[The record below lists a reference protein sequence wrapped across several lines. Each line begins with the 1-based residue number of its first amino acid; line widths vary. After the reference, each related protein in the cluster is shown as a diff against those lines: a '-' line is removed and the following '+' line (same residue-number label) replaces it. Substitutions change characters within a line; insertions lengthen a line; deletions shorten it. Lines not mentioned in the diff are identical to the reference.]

1 MSRMFMFPDYNELT
15 AKDYQVG
22 DLTNAPDGTQYIVT
36 KRMLYPDGSV
46 SGYTLKVVPTLSTVL
61 EEFK

>member
-1 MSRMFMFPDYNELT
+1 MSRMFPDYNAWAGKE
-15 AKDYQVG
+15 YQVG
-22 DLTNAPDGTQYIVT
+22 DLTNGPGGAQYIVT